1 MGMSSIFTTTKVW
14 VKGHM
19 ISSIILLKVVGSF
32 VKTKGMTIHS
42 KIPSFDFKEV
52 FHTSI

>member
-1 MGMSSIFTTTKVW
+1 VLIW

-19 ISSIILLKVVGSF
+19 ISSILLLKVVGAF
-32 VKTKGMTIHS
+32 VKTKGMAIHS

-52 FHTSI
+52 LHTSICSLGTLW